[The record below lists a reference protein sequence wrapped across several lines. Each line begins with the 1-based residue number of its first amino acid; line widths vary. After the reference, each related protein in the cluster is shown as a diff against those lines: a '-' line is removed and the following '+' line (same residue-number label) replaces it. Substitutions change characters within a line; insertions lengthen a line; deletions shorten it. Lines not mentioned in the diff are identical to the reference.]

1 MRLIHRRRKPWVL
14 RICKAKIQHANLH
27 LGLLALEGTRLRQ
40 DFAKT
45 LQSDPKGMPVNP
57 PDRIE
62 ELLTALSATFASGS
76 LIRLKLGGYHGAEPE
91 LKSVEVK
98 KITTKAGEK
107 YSFTYKY
114 KTRDT
119 IKNFAEPEAL
129 ELLRAGL
136 ADAFRSAQ
144 LATTDFDMM
153 FERNGAKMRLKLT
166 EVAGREA
173 PSTEHN
179 RAKNR
184 PLTETDKP
192 WLKALGIA
200 GKNGAIRNDAQ
211 DKFRQINKMVE
222 IFAPLIAAIKAERPL
237 IVDMGAGKGY
247 LDFALYDYL
256 ATVAKQP
263 VRIVGV
269 EMREQL
275 VNDGN
280 ATAKASG
287 FAGLSFQSG
296 NIMEYD
302 ASGADAVIALHACD
316 TATDDAIFKGI
327 AAGAALIAVAPCCHK
342 QIRRQMEAGQ
352 SDEILTPLLR
362 HGIFLERQA
371 EMVTDTLRALLLELN
386 GYKTKVFEFVSD
398 AHTPKNNLIVAE
410 KDGRMGR
417 DRDAVLRQIAGIKA
431 MFGIGEH
438 YLEGLLFQ

>member
-1 MRLIHRRRKPWVL
+1 MT
-14 RICKAKIQHANLH
+14 A
-27 LGLLALEGTRLRQ
+27 
-40 DFAKT
+40 
-45 LQSDPKGMPVNP
+45 

-62 ELLTALSATFASGS
+62 ELLTATRDAFASGS
-76 LIRLKLGGYHGAEPE
+76 LVRLKLGGYHGPEPE
-91 LKSVEVK
+91 LKSVEIK
-98 KITTKAGEK
+98 KITTKTGEK

-119 IKNFAEPEAL
+119 IKNFAESEAL

-136 ADAFRSAQ
+136 TEEFRSAQ
-144 LATTDFDMM
+144 LATTGFDML
-153 FERNGAKMRLKLT
+153 FERNGAKQRLKRT
-166 EVAGREA
+166 EVKGREA
-173 PSTEHN
+173 PSTDHN

-192 WLKALGIA
+192 WLKALGIT
-200 GKNGAIRNDAQ
+200 GNNGVVRHDAQ

-256 ATVAKQP
+256 ATVVRRP

-275 VNDGN
+275 VEDGN
-280 ATAKASG
+280 ATARASG
-287 FAGLSFQSG
+287 FGGLSFQAG
-296 NIMEYD
+296 TIMEFD

-327 AAGAALIAVAPCCHK
+327 RAGAALIAVAPCCHK

-352 SDEILTPLLR
+352 ADGRLEPLLR

-371 EMVTDTLRALLLELN
+371 EMATDTLRALLLELN
-386 GYKTKVFEFVSD
+386 GYRTRVFEFVSD

-410 KDGRMGR
+410 KDGRQGR
-417 DRDAVLRQIAGIKA
+417 DRDAVLAQIAEIKM

-438 YLEGLLFQ
+438 YLEGLLAG

>member
-1 MRLIHRRRKPWVL
+1 MN
-14 RICKAKIQHANLH
+14 A
-27 LGLLALEGTRLRQ
+27 
-40 DFAKT
+40 
-45 LQSDPKGMPVNP
+45 

-62 ELLTALSATFASGS
+62 ELLSATKDAFASGA
-76 LIRLKLGGYHGAEPE
+76 LVQLKLGGYHGDEPE
-91 LKSVEVK
+91 LKAVLVK

-107 YSFTYKY
+107 YSFTWRY

-119 IKNFAEPEAL
+119 IKNYSQSEAL
-129 ELLRAGL
+129 ALLREGL
-136 ADAFRSAQ
+136 KDAFRSAQ
-144 LATTDFDMM
+144 LATTDFDML
-153 FERNGAKMRLKLT
+153 FERNGEKMRLKRT
-166 EVAGREA
+166 DVEGREV
-173 PSTEHN
+173 PSTDHN

-192 WLKALGIA
+192 WLKALGLA
-200 GKNGAIRNDAQ
+200 GKNGAIRHDAQ

-222 IFAPLIAAIKAERPL
+222 IFAPLIQVIKAERPL

-256 ATVAKQP
+256 ATVAERP

-275 VNDGN
+275 VADGN

-296 NIMEYD
+296 TIMEFD
-302 ASGADAVIALHACD
+302 ATGADAVIALHACD
-316 TATDDAIFKGI
+316 TATDDAIFRGI
-327 AAGAALIAVAPCCHK
+327 SAGAALIAVAPCCHK

-352 SDEILTPLLR
+352 ADARLEPLLR
-362 HGIFLERQA
+362 HGIFVERQA

-410 KDGRMGR
+410 KDGRAGR
-417 DRDAVLRQIAGIKA
+417 DREAVLKQITDIKTL
-431 MFGIGEH
+431 FGIEQH
-438 YLEGLLFQ
+438 YLEGLLGL